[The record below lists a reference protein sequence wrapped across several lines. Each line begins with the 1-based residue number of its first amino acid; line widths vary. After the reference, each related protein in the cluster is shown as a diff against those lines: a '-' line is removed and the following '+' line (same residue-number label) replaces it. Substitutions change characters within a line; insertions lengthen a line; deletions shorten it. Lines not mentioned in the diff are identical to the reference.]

1 MDWTLR
7 FLPSGLGASL
17 SRAIADLS
25 ETGISEVA
33 MTVFGDPDVVPLW
46 FGEGDLVTPDFVRD
60 AAAEGLQAGETFY
73 TWQRGLPELR
83 AALSTY
89 TERLYG
95 IECAA
100 DRISVTTGGMQA
112 ILLCCQ
118 LLLDPGDNIVIV
130 SPIWPNIT
138 SATRLMRGEPK
149 YVALDRREGAWSLD
163 VQKVFDAVDPRTR
176 AIFVNSPGNPTGW
189 TMTSDQQR
197 ALLDFARKRGLWI
210 MADEVYARLIYTRA
224 VAPSFLELAEPDD
237 ALLVL
242 NSFSKPWAMTGWRI
256 GWLTHP
262 AALGEQLAKLVQI
275 NTSGLPAFLQRGA
288 IAALEKGDAFVEQMV
303 ERCRAGGELVFQ
315 RLSANPRVT
324 IARPEAAFY
333 NFFSVDGV
341 DDTMAFCKKLARD
354 HKVGLAPGE
363 AFAAGG
369 QGNIRL
375 CFASGAERLSKGLDR
390 IEAAIKGGGGR
401 YDDAAMVDSP
411 SLEVRH
417 LRKVYGEI
425 VAVDDLTF
433 STPRGAVLGLLG
445 GNGAGKTTTIA
456 MLLGLLEPTA
466 GEIQVLGIDMRRRRY
481 AALPRMNFSSPY
493 VDLPHRLTVRQNLA
507 FYGRLYGVKDLAGR
521 VEEIAQHMQIAPSS
535 SARPASCRPARRPAW
550 RWPRR

>member
-1 MDWTLR
+1 MELDPR

-17 SRAIADLS
+17 SRAIAHDLT

-46 FGEGDLVTPDFVRD
+46 FGEGDLVTPGFVRD
-60 AAAEGLQAGETFY
+60 AAAAALQAGETFY

-89 TERLYG
+89 TGRLYG

-118 LLLDPGDNIVIV
+118 MLLDPGDNIVIV

-138 SATRLMRGEPK
+138 SATRLARGEPK
-149 YVALDRREGAWSLD
+149 YVALDRTAGGDWSLD

-189 TMTSDQQR
+189 TMSSDQQR

-210 MADEVYARLIYTRA
+210 MADEVYARLIYTKP
-224 VAPSFLELAEPDD
+224 VAPSFLEIADPDD

-262 AALGEQLAKLVQI
+262 PALGDQFAKLVQI
-275 NTSGLPAFLQRGA
+275 NTSGVPAFLQRGA

-315 RLSANPRVT
+315 RLSANPRVR
-324 IARPEAAFY
+324 ISRPEAAFY

-341 DDTMAFCKKLARD
+341 DDTMAFCKRAAQD
-354 HKVGLAPGE
+354 YKVGLAPGE

-375 CFASGAERLSKGLDR
+375 CFAAGAERLSKGLDR
-390 IEAAIKGGGGR
+390 IEAAIK
-401 YDDAAMVDSP
+401 
-411 SLEVRH
+411 
-417 LRKVYGEI
+417 
-425 VAVDDLTF
+425 
-433 STPRGAVLGLLG
+433 
-445 GNGAGKTTTIA
+445 
-456 MLLGLLEPTA
+456 
-466 GEIQVLGIDMRRRRY
+466 
-481 AALPRMNFSSPY
+481 AL
-493 VDLPHRLTVRQNLA
+493 
-507 FYGRLYGVKDLAGR
+507 
-521 VEEIAQHMQIAPSS
+521 
-535 SARPASCRPARRPAW
+535 
-550 RWPRR
+550 

>member
-1 MDWTLR
+1 MHSDPR
-7 FLPSGLGASL
+7 FLPPGLRASL
-17 SRAIADLS
+17 SRAVARDLQ

-46 FGEGDLVTPDFVRD
+46 FGEGDLVTPDFVKQ
-60 AAAEGLQAGETFY
+60 AAERGLKAGETFY

-83 AALSTY
+83 AALSAY

-95 IECAA
+95 IKCGAE
-100 DRISVTTGGMQA
+100 RISVTTGGMQA
-112 ILLCCQ
+112 ILLSCQ

-130 SPIWPNIT
+130 SPIWPNIS
-138 SATRLMRGEPK
+138 SATKLVRGEPR
-149 YVALDRREGAWSLD
+149 YVALDRSEDGVFSLD
-163 VQKVFDAVDPRTR
+163 LQKIFDAVDDCTR

-197 ALLDFARKRGLWI
+197 ALLDFTRQRGIWI
-210 MADEVYARLIYTRA
+210 MADEVYARLIYDHA
-224 VAPSFLELAEPDD
+224 VAPSFLDHATADD

-262 AALGEQLAKLVQI
+262 AALGDQMAKLVQI
-275 NTSGLPAFLQRGA
+275 NTSGIPAFLQRGA
-288 IAALEKGDAFVEQMV
+288 IAAIEQGEDFIRRMV
-303 ERCRAGGELVFQ
+303 ERCRAGRELVFQ

-341 DDTMAFCKKLARD
+341 SDTMAFCKKLAKEY
-354 HKVGLAPGE
+354 KVGLAPGE

-390 IEAAIKGGGGR
+390 IEAAIK
-401 YDDAAMVDSP
+401 
-411 SLEVRH
+411 
-417 LRKVYGEI
+417 
-425 VAVDDLTF
+425 
-433 STPRGAVLGLLG
+433 
-445 GNGAGKTTTIA
+445 
-456 MLLGLLEPTA
+456 
-466 GEIQVLGIDMRRRRY
+466 
-481 AALPRMNFSSPY
+481 AL
-493 VDLPHRLTVRQNLA
+493 
-507 FYGRLYGVKDLAGR
+507 
-521 VEEIAQHMQIAPSS
+521 
-535 SARPASCRPARRPAW
+535 
-550 RWPRR
+550 